1 MHAKLLSRVWL
12 LGTLWSVALQPP
24 LSMGFS
30 RQEYWG
36 GTSFSRG
43 SSQRRNRT
51 HITLHLLCWQADSLP
66 QGPLDS
72 NSNDGIKT
80 GKKKK
85 RKKEILTLHLSGH
98 NDLGWCHIPGT
109 WLAWVPSLEYPG
121 AEGDRS
127 MGQAVCLQN
136 GPGVPVVLSRM
147 PNLQIQV
154 E

>member
-1 MHAKLLSRVWL
+1 MVCSPPASSVHGILQARI
-12 LGTLWSVALQPP
+12 LGWDFLFQGIFPT
-24 LSMGFS
+24 
-30 RQEYWG
+30 
-36 GTSFSRG
+36 RG
-43 SSQRRNRT
+43 SNPY
-51 HITLHLLCWQADSLP
+51 HLHLLHWQADSLP
-66 QGPLDS
+66 QGPPDS

-80 GKKKK
+80 EKKK
-85 RKKEILTLHLSGH
+85 RKKEMLTLHLSGH

-109 WLAWVPSLEYPG
+109 RLAWVPSLECPG

-147 PNLQIQV
+147 PKLQIQV

>member
-1 MHAKLLSRVWL
+1 MTRFWIIDGIQMK
-12 LGTLWSVALQPP
+12 
-24 LSMGFS
+24 
-30 RQEYWG
+30 
-36 GTSFSRG
+36 
-43 SSQRRNRT
+43 
-51 HITLHLLCWQADSLP
+51 TLHTGTELFKCGILQARILGWDFLFQGIFPTISLTSPALAGGFFTTRATWLQFKCWDK
-66 QGPLDS
+66 
-72 NSNDGIKT
+72 NR
-80 GKKKK
+80 KK
-85 RKKEILTLHLSGH
+85 RKKEMLTLHLSGH

-109 WLAWVPSLEYPG
+109 WLAWVPSLECPG